1 MARGGSTRLPCG
13 TGCANTNGLRV
24 TNQSNDSSDEAPAR
38 GGGGQEEETNM
49 SAEAIYP
56 EAFPLSP
63 GLTQRGDRVSHAY
76 QQLRD
81 LIIWGRLA
89 PGARIIETD
98 VATRLGLSR
107 TPVRS
112 ALHRL
117 QQEGYIVASGTGA
130 QARLTVAPLTKRD
143 ARELFAIVSHVE
155 ALAAEWTA
163 LLEDIPRTRVV
174 RELRDLNDQLARVAA
189 EPRPDQRQFF
199 DLEQRFHRAF
209 VKAAG
214 GPRLSALHDAV
225 KPQSE
230 RYVRLYVQAL
240 LARMADTVHEHERI
254 IHAIEDQDAAAAK
267 EAVLLDW
274 RSASHFLAE
283 VMDRQGEIGIW

>member
-1 MARGGSTRLPCG
+1 
-13 TGCANTNGLRV
+13 
-24 TNQSNDSSDEAPAR
+24 
-38 GGGGQEEETNM
+38 M
-49 SAEAIYP
+49 SAETAYQNVAPIG
-56 EAFPLSP
+56 P
-63 GLTQRGDRVSHAY
+63 GLAPRGDRIGHAY

-117 QQEGYIVASGTGA
+117 QQEGYIIASGTGP
-130 QARLTVAPLTKRD
+130 QARLSVAPLTKRD

-155 ALAAEWTA
+155 ALAAEWAA
-163 LLEDIPRTRVV
+163 LLEDGPRERVV
-174 RELRDLNDQLARVAA
+174 AELNSLNDALKVAA
-189 EPRPDQRQFF
+189 TRPKPDEREFF
-199 DLEQRFHRAF
+199 ELEQRFHRAF

-214 GPRLSALHDAV
+214 GPRLTALHDAV

-240 LARMADTVHEHERI
+240 LARMADTVDEHGQLVG
-254 IHAIEDQDAAAAK
+254 AIERGDAPAAK
-267 EAVLLDW
+267 EAVMLDW
-274 RSASHFLAE
+274 HNATRYLSD
-283 VMDRQGEIGIW
+283 VMERQGEIGIW